1 MADPKDQFVDKEKM
15 DKMSVAPPDPD
26 ARETG
31 REGEEDKEREEEELE
46 EGLEET
52 FPASDPP
59 ANTQPGH
66 TRPVPSSGAPDEKK
80 AREKD

>member
-1 MADPKDQFVDKEKM
+1 MTADRDQIVDEEAM
-15 DKMSVAPPDPD
+15 RKMSVAPPDPENSGAD
-26 ARETG
+26 A
-31 REGEEDKEREEEELE
+31 DKSDKAREEEELE

-66 TRPVPSSGAPDEKK
+66 DQPMPSSGYEEKK
-80 AREKD
+80 GD

>member
-1 MADPKDQFVDKEKM
+1 MNNPQIVDEQKM
-15 DKMSVAPPDPD
+15 TKMSVAPPDPEAGD
-26 ARETG
+26 KSKKDQRE
-31 REGEEDKEREEEELE
+31 DEELD

-66 TRPVPSSGAPDEKK
+66 SDPMPSSGFEEDDKK
-80 AREKD
+80 N